1 MKIVGLF
8 VYVAFLIS
16 FSTVFS
22 KEGTN
27 LRLSKMRL
35 TNESTMSTSLST
47 LNKSERNMCE
57 GNKPFA
63 KYCLTNTICCENRFD
78 ICVRKVTSCSVWN
91 IFRTKCEVG
100 VFEDVCG

>member
-16 FSTVFS
+16 FSIVKS
-22 KEGTN
+22 KNLTYTKSLKGSLKKESSTN
-27 LRLSKMRL
+27 IASNQLDRSVC
-35 TNESTMSTSLST
+35 ES
-47 LNKSERNMCE
+47 
-57 GNKPFA
+57 NKPFA
-63 KYCLTNTICCENRFD
+63 KYCLINTICCANSSD

-100 VFEDVCG
+100 NFEDVCG